1 MHPQRPSAETL
12 ADHLDAALEIGADPI
27 NLTNSP
33 YANDFQPA
41 WTPDSQRLI
50 YVSYTAAKGD
60 HDLWS
65 MRRDG
70 SDARVLVEDARDD
83 LAPNWRPTGAMG
95 AASTVG
101 R

>member
-1 MHPQRPSAETL
+1 MR
-12 ADHLDAALEIGADPI
+12 ADGSEAV
-27 NLTNSP
+27 NLTDSP

-41 WTPDSQRLI
+41 WTPDSQWLA

-70 SDARVLVEDARDD
+70 SDARVLVEADRDD
-83 LAPNWRPTGAMG
+83 LAPNWRPAGTAGP
-95 AASTVG
+95 
-101 R
+101 